1 MMAMATDF
9 VNDDERDET
18 LSTDAEKQIEATLF
32 KQGQDYADRNKRS
45 KIENEGRA
53 ESRKKIKAIG
63 MDPNAYATAIRLI
76 KDKTPRELQDWRRDF
91 ELTLKVMGSKQRELF
106 PDEQLKAEARI
117 QRAKDKAA
125 GKPRDK
131 SELDANTDTNRKS
144 DPNTGGAQVDI
155 EETIAAQTEK
165 ELAEGAALLEG
176 KSDAWRA
183 GFNAVA
189 AGGERGS
196 NPFMEGGAESRDWFA
211 GYEVATQ
218 RAFDAAAP
226 KSEFT
231 EAEAYAPAEPIVV
244 DGAVFNAGAGK
255 PAAPKA
261 KKPSQSEKAQ
271 AKRDAAQV
279 P

>member
-1 MMAMATDF
+1 MATDF

-106 PDEQLKAEARI
+106 PEEQLKAEARI

-125 GKPRDK
+125 GKPRTQA
-131 SELDANTDTNRKS
+131 ELDANTDTNRKS
-144 DPNTGGAQVDI
+144 NPANGGAQVDL
-155 EETIAAQTEK
+155 EEAIAAQTAK

-211 GYEVATQ
+211 GYEVSTQ
-218 RAFDAAAP
+218 RAFEAAAP
-226 KSEFT
+226 VVEP
-231 EAEAYAPAEPIVV
+231 PAEPVIAE
-244 DGAVFNAGAGK
+244 GETFNAGAGK
-255 PAAPKA
+255 PAA
-261 KKPSQSEKAQ
+261 KPSQSAKAK